1 MLKFFK
7 ARTLIAI
14 LALLII
20 GETVIAQAR
29 LESGTVFLRNG
40 DSLQVSIDI
49 IKTENNFQYCYFHP
63 EGANE
68 EQAIGAEE
76 INGFTLDI
84 GRKFISKTV
93 EVEGEIIT
101 VIAEYL
107 VEGIN
112 SLFVYR
118 INTEEYYI
126 LTAPGKPDMVIKH
139 ELQNT
144 QLETGEDVK
153 IRSNRYKGLL
163 TYLMEDAPTLHPT
176 INSMTLSQKSLVNLS
191 TEYHDLVCT
200 TGEEC
205 IVYKKTGIYSLSMFA
220 PYLAMD
226 FTSIKFSPERDLE
239 TIIFPFSIG
248 YSAGVILDIP
258 LYRGGSFIDLQTNM
272 FYSNRR
278 LTRDSFTMRG
288 GSEIINNLEYNYS
301 SVGAALDTRFLI
313 KPKELAFIFSVG
325 PTVRLALHQEINNS
339 AKFVTDFDGAKIRDY
354 HYGIE
359 RKSAVGGVNTAAGIL
374 ISVTQEKML
383 QLSLDYYLQFG
394 SVYLPRISTIFYGD
408 YTVTEQ
414 VLAIKTAMFF

>member
-1 MLKFFK
+1 MLKFFNPH
-7 ARTLIAI
+7 TLTAV
-14 LALLII
+14 LAFLFL

-29 LESGTVFLRNG
+29 LENGTVFLKNG

-49 IKTENNFQYCYFHP
+49 IKTENNFQDCYFRP
-63 EGANE
+63 EGAKE

-84 GRKFISKTV
+84 GRKFISKTI

-107 VEGIN
+107 VEGVN

-139 ELQNT
+139 ELQNA

-163 TYLMEDAPTLHPT
+163 KYLMEDAPSLHST
-176 INSMTLSQKSLVNLS
+176 INSMTLSQKSLVDIS
-191 TEYHDLVCT
+191 SEYHDLVCT
-200 TGEEC
+200 TGEKC
-205 IVYKKTGIYSLSMFA
+205 IVYKKTGIYAHSMFA

-226 FTSIKFSPERDLE
+226 FTSIKLSPERDLD
-239 TIIFPFSIG
+239 TITFPFSPG
-248 YSAGVILDIP
+248 YSAGGLLNIP
-258 LYRGGSFIDLQTNM
+258 VFRGSSFIDLQINM
-272 FYSNRR
+272 FYSNRH
-278 LTRDSFTMRG
+278 LTRKHFTMLR
-288 GSEIINNLEYNYS
+288 GSEVVNDLEYNYS
-301 SVGAALDTRFLI
+301 SVGVALDTRFLV
-313 KPKELAFIFSVG
+313 KPKELSYVFSVG
-325 PTVRLALHQEINNS
+325 PSVRLAIKQEMNNS
-339 AKFVTDFDGAKIRDY
+339 AKYVTDFDGAKIRDY
-354 HYGIE
+354 HYVIE
-359 RKSAVGGVNTAAGIL
+359 RKSAVGGVKTAAGIL
-374 ISVTQEKML
+374 IPVTQDSML

-394 SVYLPRISTIFYGD
+394 RVYLPRISTIFYGD

-414 VLAIKTAMFF
+414 VLAIKTALFF